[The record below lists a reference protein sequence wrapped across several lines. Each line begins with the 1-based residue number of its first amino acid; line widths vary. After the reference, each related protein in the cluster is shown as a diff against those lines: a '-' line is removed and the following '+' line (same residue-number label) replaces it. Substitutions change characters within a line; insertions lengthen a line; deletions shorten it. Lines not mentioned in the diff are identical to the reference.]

1 LAARARAR
9 VGHRCAAD
17 LIVARRAALRCAGT
31 LFVSFVG
38 FLSYVTVTWVVEAI
52 AAANAVLALEEEKVT
67 SIDRVRFRL
76 RARAL

>member
-1 LAARARAR
+1 M
-9 VGHRCAAD
+9 
-17 LIVARRAALRCAGT
+17 
-31 LFVSFVG
+31 SFVG